1 MAFIRVCNGGKSV
14 KLFRHALSTG
24 CCCLPE
30 MDGCTV
36 PKMGSFFFE
45 ELAGAL
51 LCHIRRRA
59 SQSFTESYYI
69 KKQKTQALKTLE
81 GNCSF
86 INSFQ

>member
-1 MAFIRVCNGGKSV
+1 MHYPQAAVAYQRW
-14 KLFRHALSTG
+14 TG
-24 CCCLPE
+24 AQYLKWA
-30 MDGCTV
+30 V
-36 PKMGSFFFE
+36 FFFE

-81 GNCSF
+81 GNIS
-86 INSFQ
+86 SREQPDVRKPASVAPTLP